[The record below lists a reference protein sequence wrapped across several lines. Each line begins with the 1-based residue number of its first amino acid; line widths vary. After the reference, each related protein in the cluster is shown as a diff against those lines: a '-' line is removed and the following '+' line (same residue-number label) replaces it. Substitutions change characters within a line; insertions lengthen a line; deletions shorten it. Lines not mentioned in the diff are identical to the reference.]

1 MPPASRRANSL
12 RSASAVLAAIEPRC
26 GPNRAAKSDRAMHN
40 PPVLV
45 DESMMAAPAATCAS
59 PSEESDLVARRL
71 ALLQLATQL
80 GTVAEACRI
89 MGLSRGTFYRMKQR
103 YDARGESGL
112 RELDRRG
119 RTPKN
124 RLDPAI
130 EALVVE
136 LALAHP
142 TWGRRRFVAL
152 LAERGI
158 TISASGIRLV
168 WKRHGLLRS
177 R

>member
-1 MPPASRRANSL
+1 MQNLS
-12 RSASAVLAAIEPRC
+12 VLY
-26 GPNRAAKSDRAMHN
+26 H
-40 PPVLV
+40 
-45 DESMMAAPAATCAS
+45 ESMVPSSSPAARAS
-59 PSEESDLVARRL
+59 VRESELVRSEAQERVGSDETDVAKRRL
-71 ALLQLATQL
+71 ALLQLAARI
-80 GTVAEACRI
+80 GSVAEACRT
-89 MGLSRGTFYRMKQR
+89 MGFSRGTFYRMKQR
-103 YDARGESGL
+103 YEARGEDGL

-119 RTPKN
+119 RVPKN
-124 RLDPAI
+124 RLEASI
-130 EALVVE
+130 ETLVVE

-177 R
+177 RVRVASARALSSCAESPS

>member
-1 MPPASRRANSL
+1 
-12 RSASAVLAAIEPRC
+12 
-26 GPNRAAKSDRAMHN
+26 MHN

-45 DESMMAAPAATCAS
+45 QKALIAASAATRAS
-59 PSEESDLVARRL
+59 PPEQSDVAARRL
-71 ALLQLATQL
+71 ALLQLAVQL
-80 GTVAEACRI
+80 GSVAEACRL
-89 MGLSRGTFYRMKQR
+89 MGFSRGTFYRMKQR
-103 YDARGESGL
+103 YDARGEAGL

-119 RTPKN
+119 RIPKN
-124 RLDPAI
+124 RLDPGI

-177 R
+177 RARFASTLVAVGNAGISR